1 MIESPAEEAD
11 QLGTTLPAGIPERF
25 WLGIDRVKDFLTGFS
40 VRTKILGIVVGFT
53 IVLGLGVTVQVR
65 AVMSSVLLTELD
77 NRGASV
83 ASDVAARATDPLL
96 LNDPF
101 TVYDVL
107 FDTVANHPD
116 AEYAYV
122 VDDSG
127 DVLVHTFG
135 DAGFPIELL
144 DQGPGSTAGGVTRR
158 QFDAAGEHF
167 HEFGAAI
174 LDGRLGVVRIGMSE
188 TRLDGVVKGI
198 TTQMLITTVFVALVG
213 VAAASFLTWLLTRP
227 ILDLVDMTRKV
238 GEGDLTSRSQY
249 VANDEVGSLALAFN
263 QMVDDLERNRST
275 IAETE
280 AARTMLLEK
289 LITAQEEERR
299 RIARELHDT
308 VGQSLSSLMVG
319 IALLSRLSG
328 ADAETKAGELQRL
341 AGETLTQVR
350 ELSRELRPSA
360 LDDLGLGAAL
370 DRSAEDF
377 TIRYPDLSVDVH
389 ADVPGRLP
397 PATETALYRITQ
409 EAIANAA
416 RHGDAH
422 NVSVLIVQRNGYV
435 RVIVEDNGSGFDPQR
450 ALRNRNSVGL
460 HAMQERSELLGG
472 IFDIESGPDGTTVY
486 VEVPL

>member
-101 TVYDVL
+101 TEYDVL

-249 VANDEVGSLALAFN
+249 VANDEVGTLSGTVSDDFFVVPDGEDTATCPADSEFAPLVYVFADDGNAEIPVDSDGADGTRDPVASGLVTQDMDSVDMPYVYEIGFLSAGNYEVAFSC
-263 QMVDDLERNRST
+263 DDRDT
-275 IAETE
+275 FTPETGTPATVE
-280 AARTMLLEK
+280 V
-289 LITAQEEERR
+289 
-299 RIARELHDT
+299 DT
-308 VGQSLSSLMVG
+308 V
-319 IALLSRLSG
+319 
-328 ADAETKAGELQRL
+328 
-341 AGETLTQVR
+341 
-350 ELSRELRPSA
+350 
-360 LDDLGLGAAL
+360 
-370 DRSAEDF
+370 
-377 TIRYPDLSVDVH
+377 
-389 ADVPGRLP
+389 
-397 PATETALYRITQ
+397 TE
-409 EAIANAA
+409 
-416 RHGDAH
+416 
-422 NVSVLIVQRNGYV
+422 V
-435 RVIVEDNGSGFDPQR
+435 
-450 ALRNRNSVGL
+450 
-460 HAMQERSELLGG
+460 
-472 IFDIESGPDGTTVY
+472 DIEPDD
-486 VEVPL
+486 PPILN